1 VHKRKHKKNATFV
14 LLMFMLNAHQRFRL
28 LVLVLMLISSCE
40 PGLSLLHYYYLNLFK
55 HGGLSGI
62 ACFSKGRAYKNITCL
77 ATNTIIIT
85 IYKIWI
91 LIIEIIYN

>member
-1 VHKRKHKKNATFV
+1 MHKRKHKKNATFV

-28 LVLVLMLISSCE
+28 LVLMLISSCE

-55 HGGLSGI
+55 HGGLSGM

-91 LIIEIIYN
+91 LIIEIISN